1 MGGKK
6 HDGEAHS
13 PESDGLLSDGV
24 SYYPA
29 SVEQLASYPEA
40 SKSLGDFKAPLL
52 FERDNSNQKIFVA
65 AFDGTGNDADKDP
78 AHATNVAMV
87 RSQILAQKN
96 AGNDQVEV
104 GYVPGPGTQEGFI
117 ARTTDGAR
125 GHTYDE
131 RLEQMY
137 QQLMRQA
144 GRWRNE
150 NPDVRISVA
159 DLGFSRGAEQA
170 AGFARLVHERGIQDP
185 AAAQYQRDREGNI
198 VGAPTFNPDIPPI
211 VPPGQVPQA
220 VALFDPVGTGV
231 PVDEKDRR
239 LPPSVISGVQI
250 IAADER
256 RGLFKSTHII
266 DPGLSE
272 DGRFLGVTVAG
283 AHSDIGG
290 SYHRDG
296 LAIRSGNLMTD
307 YLNSLSD
314 QPFLEKR
321 AEPLEPGR
329 NVVHRSEEGMLLYRL
344 GSKVDRQSEDGYIER
359 LVPKDMVDKVKD
371 AYNAEP
377 VDPALKGR
385 FDYRPVKIGETPPS
399 QPADRLAQQS
409 EIAAP
414 TPSLSGKDW
423 ALHDALRERMPQQ
436 HGGEDRLMQLTLS
449 ARQAGIDAESLKG
462 VQEANGKLWV
472 VGQTPGF
479 RAAVD
484 LSQPAPAVQ
493 ESARGLNEF
502 ERTRQQ
508 DAEVQSRQQDHAPP
522 QQRMQ

>member
-1 MGGKK
+1 MGGTRK
-6 HDGEAHS
+6 DGEPHK
-13 PESDGLLSDGV
+13 PEKDGLLADGV
-24 SYYPA
+24 SYYA
-29 SVEQLASYPEA
+29 ADQAQLDSYRQA
-40 SKSLGDFKAPLL
+40 AGQLGRFSAPVLIEL
-52 FERDNSNQKIFVA
+52 DKPNQRMFVA

-78 AHATNVAMV
+78 EHATNVAKF
-87 RSQILAQKN
+87 RDQIERRNEDGLTN
-96 AGNDQVEV
+96 IRV
-104 GYVPGPGTQEGFI
+104 GYVPGPGTQDDFV
-117 ARTTDGAR
+117 ARALDGAR
-125 GHTYDE
+125 GHTYDQ

-137 QQLMRQA
+137 KVFIDQA
-144 GRWRNE
+144 ARWQRS
-150 NPDVRISVA
+150 NPDVEISVTTV
-159 DLGFSRGAEQA
+159 GFSRGAEQA
-170 AGFARLVHERGIQDP
+170 AGFARLLHERGIQKP
-185 AAAQYQRDREGNI
+185 EAVEYRRDREGNI
-198 VGAPTFNPDIPPI
+198 IGSPTFNPDIPPL
-211 VPPGQVPQA
+211 VPPGQIPQA

-231 PVDEKDRR
+231 PVNEKDRR

-250 IAADER
+250 IAADEH

-266 DPGLSE
+266 DPGASE
-272 DGRFLGVTVAG
+272 DGRFLGVVVAG
-283 AHSDIGG
+283 AHSDVGG

-321 AEPLEPGR
+321 PEPLEPGR

-344 GSKVDRQSEDGYIER
+344 GSKVDRQSEDGHIQR
-359 LVPKDMVDKVKD
+359 LVPKDRVDKIED

-377 VDPALKGR
+377 VDPAMKAR
-385 FDYRPVKIGETPPS
+385 FEYRPVKIGEAPPS

-423 ALHDALRERMPQQ
+423 ALHDALRGRMPPQ
-436 HGGEDRLMQLTLS
+436 HAGDDRLMQLTLS
-449 ARQAGIDAESLKG
+449 ARQAGIEAESLKG
-462 VQEANGKLWV
+462 VQEANGKLWA

-502 ERTRQQ
+502 ERARQQ
-508 DAEVQSRQQDHAPP
+508 DAAVQSRQQEHAPP

>member
-1 MGGKK
+1 MGGTRKN
-6 HDGEAHS
+6 GEPHK
-13 PESDGLLSDGV
+13 PEKDGLLADGV
-24 SYYPA
+24 SYYA
-29 SVEQLASYPEA
+29 ADQGQLDSYRQAAGQLASF
-40 SKSLGDFKAPLL
+40 SAPTLI
-52 FERDNSNQKIFVA
+52 ESEKPNQRMFVA
-65 AFDGTGNDADKDP
+65 AFDGTGNDANKDP
-78 AHATNVAMV
+78 EHATNVAKF
-87 RSQILAQKN
+87 RDQIYQRNEDGLN
-96 AGNDQVEV
+96 NIRV
-104 GYVPGPGTQEGFI
+104 GYVPGPGTQDAFI
-117 ARTTDGAR
+117 ARTLDGAR
-125 GHTYDE
+125 GHTYDQ

-137 QQLMRQA
+137 KVFIDQA
-144 GRWRNE
+144 AGWKRD
-150 NPDVRISVA
+150 NPDAEISVA
-159 DLGFSRGAEQA
+159 TVGFSRGAEQA
-170 AGFARLVHERGIQDP
+170 AGFARLLHERGIQNP
-185 AAAQYQRDREGNI
+185 AAAEYTRDREGNI

>member
-1 MGGKK
+1 MGGRR
-6 HDGEAHS
+6 HDGEPHK
-13 PESDGLLSDGV
+13 PEADGLLSDGV

-29 SVEQLASYPEA
+29 SQAQLESYQSA
-40 SKSLGDFKAPLL
+40 
-52 FERDNSNQKIFVA
+52 ERELEGFRTPRLVNSANPDQRLFVA
-65 AFDGTGNDADKDP
+65 SFDGTGNDVENDP
-78 AHATNVAMV
+78 LHATNVAAI
-87 RSQILAQKN
+87 RAQIVDAAK
-96 AGNDQVEV
+96 AGNTQVV
-104 GYVPGPGTQEGFI
+104 AGYVAGPGTQSNAI
-117 ARTTDGAR
+117 AKLRDGMK

-131 RLEQMY
+131 RLEEMY
-137 QQLMRQA
+137 KQFIDQA
-144 GRWRNE
+144 AEWRRD
-150 NPDVRISVA
+150 NPNVQIALVDV
-159 DLGFSRGAEQA
+159 GFSRGAEQA

-185 AAAQYQRDREGNI
+185 AAATYELDRNGNI
-198 VGAPTFNPDIPPI
+198 IAPPTYNPDIPPL

-231 PVDEKDRR
+231 PVNEKDRR

-266 DPGLSE
+266 DPGASE
-272 DGRFLGVTVAG
+272 DGRFLGVVVAG
-283 AHSDIGG
+283 AHSDVGG

-344 GSKVDRQSEDGYIER
+344 GSKVDRQSEDGHIQR
-359 LVPKDMVDKVKD
+359 LVPKDRVDKVED

-377 VDPALKGR
+377 VDPAMKAR
-385 FDYRPVKIGETPPS
+385 FEYRPVKIGEAPPG

-423 ALHDALRERMPQQ
+423 ALHDALRERMPPQ
-436 HGGEDRLMQLTLS
+436 HAGDDRLMQLTLS
-449 ARQAGIDAESLKG
+449 ARQAGIEAESLKG
-462 VQEANGKLWV
+462 VQEANGKLWA

-502 ERTRQQ
+502 ERARQQ
-508 DAEVQSRQQDHAPP
+508 DAAVQSRQQEHAPP

>member
-1 MGGKK
+1 MGGQKRN
-6 HDGEAHS
+6 GEPHHR
-13 PESDGLLSDGV
+13 ESDGFLSDGV
-24 SYYPA
+24 SHYPA
-29 SVEQLASYPEA
+29 SAEQLDSYRTA
-40 SKSLGDFKAPLL
+40 CDALTSFTAPIM
-52 FERDNSNQKIFVA
+52 FERKHAGQKMFVA

-78 AHATNVAMV
+78 AHATNVAFI
-87 RSQILAQKN
+87 RNQIVDQKR
-96 AGNDQVEV
+96 AGNDQIMV
-104 GYVPGPGTQEGFI
+104 GYVAGPGTQDSFVE
-117 ARTTDGAR
+117 RTLDGAK
-125 GHTYDE
+125 GHTYDQ
-131 RLEQMY
+131 RLEDMY
-137 QQLMRQA
+137 QQLIEQTV
-144 GRWRNE
+144 RWKQE
-150 NPDVRISVA
+150 NPNVQISVA

-185 AAAQYQRDREGNI
+185 TAARYTRDRDGNI
-198 VGAPTFNPDIPPI
+198 TAPTTYDPRVPPL

-266 DPGLSE
+266 DPGASE
-272 DGRFLGVTVAG
+272 DGRFLGVMVAG
-283 AHSDIGG
+283 AHSDVGG

-329 NVVHRSEEGMLLYRL
+329 NVVHRSEDGMLLYRL

-359 LVPKDMVDKVKD
+359 LVPKDRIDKVHD

-377 VDPALKGR
+377 VDPTLKDR
-385 FDYRPVKIGETPPS
+385 FEYRPVKIGQTPAAE
-399 QPADRLAQQS
+399 PADRLAQQS
-409 EIAAP
+409 EIVAP

-436 HGGEDRLMQLTLS
+436 HGGDDRLMQLTLS
-449 ARQAGIDAESLKG
+449 ARQAGIEAESLKG

-484 LSQPAPAVQ
+484 LSQPAPAIQ
-493 ESARGLNEF
+493 ESARGLNEL
-502 ERTRQQ
+502 ERARQQ
-508 DAEVQSRQQDHAPP
+508 DAAVQSRQQEHAPP